1 MDFSKV
7 KSLKIPE
14 GEVTKITS
22 GGVTLWE
29 KPPTMKNWVKYS
41 TESDGKTI
49 YNGGLG
55 YKFGYRVRSGGAESA
70 QNNTV
75 CTGFI
80 PVKPLSVIRVSG
92 TLTAST
98 STAINVSDAS
108 FTNLGQVCGSGNY
121 GIFIESSTVGYRNDT
136 MTQKDGYW
144 EWIVPPEKCGVAY
157 IRVTNEVIGEVNAPK
172 MIVTV
177 DQDIIL

>member
-1 MDFSKV
+1 MFAN
-7 KSLKIPE
+7 LKALTIPE

-41 TESDGKTI
+41 TESDGTTI

-55 YKFGYRVRSGGAESA
+55 YKYGYRVRSGGAEGA

-92 TLTAST
+92 TLTSTT
-98 STAINVSDAS
+98 STAINVSNAS
-108 FTNLGQVCGSGNY
+108 FTNIGQVAGNGNY
-121 GIFIESSTVGYRNDT
+121 GIFQESSTIGYRYDT
-136 MTQKDGYW
+136 ITQKNGYW
-144 EWIVPPEKCGVAY
+144 EWTVSPTSCGVAY
-157 IRVTNEVIGEVNAPK
+157 IRVTNFVENEAEASN
-172 MIVTV
+172 MIITV

>member
-1 MDFSKV
+1 MFSN
-7 KSLKIPE
+7 LKALTIPE

-41 TESDGKTI
+41 TESDGTTI

-55 YKFGYRVRSGGAESA
+55 YKYGYRVRSGGAEAA
-70 QNNTV
+70 QAYRT

-80 PVKPLSVIRVSG
+80 PVKPLSVIRISG
-92 TLTAST
+92 TKQTDAAS
-98 STAINVSDAS
+98 AINVSDAS
-108 FTNLGQVCGSGNY
+108 FTNIGQVAGNGNY
-121 GIFIESSTVGYRNDT
+121 GIFNESSTVGYRHDT
-136 MTQKDGYW
+136 ITQKNGYW
-144 EWIVPPEKCGVAY
+144 EWIVPPASCGVAY
-157 IRVTNEVIGEVNAPK
+157 IRVTNFVENEAEASN
-172 MIVTV
+172 MIITV